1 MSEQVE
7 SLAPFALSACRLVI
21 TLEAT
26 EAIALERYAGSS
38 LRGALYEALLRRFCM
53 NREARSCAEC
63 PLNGT
68 CPVAGLVAP
77 LRDEHPRG
85 RDTPR
90 PFVIAAEAMIGDV
103 RGNSGGENG
112 AGFSPSRQELR
123 LEAGERF
130 AFRVTLMGRA
140 RSFFPYV
147 ALSLSTLEKHGI
159 GRPLREHQGQRGRPC
174 LVRVEAEQPFTGERE
189 VVYEAGERAARTPSL
204 VVTPEMVAAR
214 AAELPTDRLLLEF
227 KTPMRLVSE
236 GRLLRRPEARALALR
251 LVERLEAL
259 EEAYGGG
266 DVVSLR
272 QAGGEGAEDAQLA
285 HERRRERYQAVGR
298 AAQGVEVTRDET
310 RWVDVTS
317 HSARQQ
323 RSMPIGGF
331 MGEAMIEG
339 DLAPLRELL
348 VWGEVAHGGKNA
360 VKGDGCFQVKAEAVE
375 TEEGAVGNE
384 TEGASADA
392 LAQ

>member
-1 MSEQVE
+1 MSEQLE
-7 SLAPFALSACRLVI
+7 PFAPFDLSACRLVI

-53 NREARSCAEC
+53 NREASSCAEC

-85 RDTPR
+85 RDAPR
-90 PFVIAAEAMIGDV
+90 PFVIAAEAMLGDAG
-103 RGNSGGENG
+103 GNEGGENG
-112 AGFSPSRQELR
+112 AALPAARQEMR
-123 LEAGERF
+123 LEGGERF
-130 AFRVTLMGRA
+130 SFRVTLMGRA

-147 ALSLSTLEKHGI
+147 ALSLASLEKLGI
-159 GRPLREHQGQRGRPC
+159 GRPLREHQGQRGRPR

-214 AAELPTDRLLLEF
+214 AAALPTDQLTLRF
-227 KTPMRLVSE
+227 TTPMRLVSE
-236 GRLLRRPEARALALR
+236 GRLLRRPEARPLALR

-259 EEAYGGG
+259 EETYGGG
-266 DVVSLR
+266 DA
-272 QAGGEGAEDAQLA
+272 AGTAEWGESALDAQMA
-285 HERRRERYQAVGR
+285 HARRRERYHAVER
-298 AAQGVEVTRDET
+298 LVEEARVTRDET

-348 VWGEVAHGGKNA
+348 VWGEVAHAGKNA
-360 VKGDGCFQVKAEAVE
+360 VKGDGCFQVSRAAASG
-375 TEEGAVGNE
+375 EGAVGNE
-384 TEGASADA
+384 AEVAFADA
-392 LAQ
+392 LTQ

>member
-1 MSEQVE
+1 MWRCRIGWSGRAGAIAAMCACRWGRRRGNVSEQLE
-7 SLAPFALSACRLVI
+7 PFASFDLSACRLVI

-53 NREARSCAEC
+53 NREASSCAEC

-85 RDTPR
+85 RDAPR
-90 PFVIAAEAMIGDV
+90 PFVIAAEAMLGDAG
-103 RGNSGGENG
+103 GNEGGENG
-112 AGFSPSRQELR
+112 AALPAARQEMR
-123 LEAGERF
+123 LEGGERF
-130 AFRVTLMGRA
+130 SFRVTLMGRA

-147 ALSLSTLEKHGI
+147 ALSLASLEKLGI
-159 GRPLREHQGQRGRPC
+159 GRPLREHQGQRGRPR

-214 AAELPTDRLLLEF
+214 AAALPTDQLTLRF
-227 KTPMRLVSE
+227 TTPMRLVSE
-236 GRLLRRPEARALALR
+236 GRLLRRPEARPLALR
-251 LVERLEAL
+251 LVERLE
-259 EEAYGGG
+259 EEAR
-266 DVVSLR
+266 VP
-272 QAGGEGAEDAQLA
+272 
-285 HERRRERYQAVGR
+285 
-298 AAQGVEVTRDET
+298 RDET

-348 VWGEVAHGGKNA
+348 VW
-360 VKGDGCFQVKAEAVE
+360 
-375 TEEGAVGNE
+375 
-384 TEGASADA
+384 
-392 LAQ
+392 